1 MVDGQAG
8 CAHLSSP
15 FLVQLCAVLE
25 AAFLAG
31 GAAAASALAND
42 KRLASAVAAGGELS
56 DASGG
61 MFG

>member
-1 MVDGQAG
+1 M
-8 CAHLSSP
+8 
-15 FLVQLCAVLE
+15 QLCAVLE